1 MTVVIP
7 KNLTSGKELVII
19 SKEEY
24 EALVNLRELYEF
36 SPSQSEKR
44 ALKAARKNRK
54 SGKILKINDLKKDL
68 GFTN

>member
-1 MTVVIP
+1 MTVIIP

-24 EALVNLRELYEF
+24 ESLVSLREVYEF
-36 SPSQSEKR
+36 NATPSQKKT
-44 ALKAARKNRK
+44 LKAARKNQK
-54 SGKILKINDLKKDL
+54 IGKVLNLNELKQNL